1 MKKISGVIMDW
12 AGTAVDYGCFA
23 PLNAFLKVFSEEK
36 GIDITYRQ
44 AREPMGLLKIDHIKA
59 ILSMPEVNEK
69 FRALYK
75 RDWNKGDVDEM
86 YASFEKHLFASLKDF
101 TTPIPGVLE
110 TMAML
115 REQGIK
121 IGSTT
126 GYTAKMMEIVRPGA
140 EAKGYRVDNLVTP
153 NEVPAGRPAPYMI
166 YKNMIDLAIPSVDQV
181 VKVGDTIADIKEGVN
196 AKVWSVGIVTGS
208 NEMGVSEEEYNSR
221 PAEEWESYKRQV
233 REAMLQDWCTWD
245 KDYNEGIVTPIR
257 KGLLA
262 IAGLDGDEYTS
273 VLLQGSGT
281 YCVEAT
287 IGAAVRP
294 EDKLLILANGAYGK
308 RMAQIADYYHINYV
322 LVSLHETELVTG
334 EVARRALEEHPG
346 ITHLS
351 MVHSETTTGL
361 LNPIEEVAEVIKGR
375 GITFIVDAMSSFGG
389 VPIDVKGLGIDFL
402 VSSANKCIQGVPGF
416 GFILAQKDKLMAT
429 KGNAR
434 SLSLDIY
441 AQWEAMEKGGGKWR
455 FTSPTHV
462 VHAFYQAM
470 KELNE
475 EGGITARYKRYQ
487 ENHRVL
493 VEGMRG
499 LGFKTLLPDDAQ
511 GPIITSFLYPSAD
524 FDFTSFYA
532 RLKEKGFVIY
542 PGKISDADTFRIGN
556 IGDIFPKDMEALIQ
570 SIKEIR

>member
-1 MKKISGVIMDW
+1 MRNYLLLTPG
-12 AGTAVDYGCFA
+12 
-23 PLNAFLKVFSEEK
+23 PL
-36 GIDITYRQ
+36 
-44 AREPMGLLKIDHIKA
+44 
-59 ILSMPEVNEK
+59 
-69 FRALYK
+69 
-75 RDWNKGDVDEM
+75 
-86 YASFEKHLFASLKDF
+86 
-101 TTPIPGVLE
+101 
-110 TMAML
+110 
-115 REQGIK
+115 
-121 IGSTT
+121 STSQT
-126 GYTAKMMEIVRPGA
+126 
-140 EAKGYRVDNLVTP
+140 
-153 NEVPAGRPAPYMI
+153 
-166 YKNMIDLAIPSVDQV
+166 
-181 VKVGDTIADIKEGVN
+181 
-196 AKVWSVGIVTGS
+196 
-208 NEMGVSEEEYNSR
+208 
-221 PAEEWESYKRQV
+221 V

-334 EVARRALEEHPG
+334 EVARRAL
-346 ITHLS
+346 
-351 MVHSETTTGL
+351 
-361 LNPIEEVAEVIKGR
+361 EEVAEVIKGR